1 MRRIFPCTVHIF
13 ICGTS
18 RSGFK
23 VWRMDFIKQGLN
35 PPTLSWNRI
44 SQTTPLD
51 SAARLCQKDNPFE
64 GICIVNET
72 NYIQLQQHCRKED
85 CYYLSDIPRLD
96 IQKPCPKGCAQ
107 SYAAV
112 AVAKLLDSG
121 CKVEWSNNK
130 LVGVKCTNL
139 VSNTGVKCTD
149 CVVVSGCQMFAA
161 MQLPPWLC
169 STILLPD
176 VAVYPYSGEIVD
188 HNTMECL
195 RRTTIPF
202 FLAEYYSLTLL
213 CTAKQLAVKL
223 VIQFQLFRRYGYGGR
238 QVSGIVL
245 PYISK
250 KETTKAEDETLKPM
264 MDMLRITEED
274 GATCSSSNKTSQD
287 CKPVK
292 RNAIT
297 KQNIAI
303 LVTVEW
309 NCVSLK
315 LDITYTPLKKED
327 VVETMRRVLTE
338 QVNLHSQ
345 LSTLEEKREEKRDK
359 LRSME
364 EDEAKIDQ
372 YLSRTMKMW
381 KVETTTIE
389 QLHSGI
395 SFVFRLSCAEEK
407 ISLVLKSFSR
417 NSLKNDL
424 SQVETTL
431 RKKKLKQSLG
441 CSLRKSRQNA
451 KACLV
456 PLLDSVKVAIDE
468 LHQND
473 IAHLDIRLPNICFRK
488 DDLDY
493 HNMDKMDIKKLQG
506 ENEECV
512 ALCKEL
518 FAFINDLPETYAPEQ
533 WEKFKRMIVVLNVNT
548 WLILEVAVITLDKCF
563 FISFTV
569 VNKQVMDLDNAFKI
583 VSPVGTSFETN
594 LTVSCILRLART
606 LQLVLL
612 VFESNTCLMWLVFHF
627 PTSICSSL
635 RQLVNILA
643 AGKVPT
649 SVSKFLAGG
658 CLIALNKY
666 KEGCPPDIRPIAD
679 KDTEFFQ
686 PLQLGVAC
694 RAGAEKVAHALRG
707 CIEEHWMD
715 EDFFVLKVDMRNA
728 FNIVSRQAVLDEC
741 DTFFAELLPWVSWCY
756 GTHPLLWHPL
766 GQISSEPGVQQG
778 DPLGP
783 LLFALVLQKLV
794 SSLDADEECAE
805 ILLQAWYLDDG
816 ALAGTRSAVLH
827 ALHVIE
833 ELGPALGLHVNL
845 AKCEMYSGR
854 ATHNSHRRKLLSS
867 LVDVAAV
874 NIQVAVSLLRMC
886 GSFCR
891 MVRIARVT
899 PPSLASDG
907 LRSFDEEVKQ
917 CFVMCSAINVTNDAW
932 SQAQL
937 GLKFGVNSALESLIH
952 QKVLSG
958 LIQAQHFHSLLE
970 SSSPANRARLLSVAA
985 PHASSWLS
993 VVPSPGLGLHL
1004 ESNEFQMTIRWW
1016 LGFDTSGM
1024 GGDVVTRHNRL
1035 RDEVFDLCRRAHL
1048 SVSVE
1053 RGHGLTRDLAHTR
1066 PADILIAGWDRG
1078 KPAALDLTITS
1089 PLFSVIL
1096 GESCYQAGAADPS
1109 AKSWAG
1115 PASHWQWRL
1124 MAIGASRHMIPSPGW
1139 HPS

>member
-1 MRRIFPCTVHIF
+1 
-13 ICGTS
+13 
-18 RSGFK
+18 
-23 VWRMDFIKQGLN
+23 
-35 PPTLSWNRI
+35 
-44 SQTTPLD
+44 
-51 SAARLCQKDNPFE
+51 
-64 GICIVNET
+64 
-72 NYIQLQQHCRKED
+72 
-85 CYYLSDIPRLD
+85 
-96 IQKPCPKGCAQ
+96 
-107 SYAAV
+107 
-112 AVAKLLDSG
+112 
-121 CKVEWSNNK
+121 
-130 LVGVKCTNL
+130 
-139 VSNTGVKCTD
+139 
-149 CVVVSGCQMFAA
+149 
-161 MQLPPWLC
+161 
-169 STILLPD
+169 
-176 VAVYPYSGEIVD
+176 
-188 HNTMECL
+188 
-195 RRTTIPF
+195 
-202 FLAEYYSLTLL
+202 
-213 CTAKQLAVKL
+213 
-223 VIQFQLFRRYGYGGR
+223 
-238 QVSGIVL
+238 
-245 PYISK
+245 
-250 KETTKAEDETLKPM
+250 M
-264 MDMLRITEED
+264 MDMLHITEED

-345 LSTLEEKREEKRDK
+345 LSSEAKQKFFELTGEELDKLKLNIVKALEEKREEKREE

-431 RKKKLKQSLG
+431 RKKKLKQSLVSSYILNVSG
-441 CSLRKSRQNA
+441 TEFFVFEGLLPPKSRQNA

-512 ALCKEL
+512 DLCKEL

-594 LTVSCILRLART
+594 LTVSCILRLA
-606 LQLVLL
+606 
-612 VFESNTCLMWLVFHF
+612 
-627 PTSICSSL
+627 

-845 AKCEMYSGR
+845 AKSFIASLSFSGFGK
-854 ATHNSHRRKLLSS
+854 ADNIHLKQA
-867 LVDVAAV
+867 VAMF
-874 NIQVAVSLLRMC
+874 NTQVSP
-886 GSFCR
+886 FN
-891 MVRIARVT
+891 
-899 PPSLASDG
+899 
-907 LRSFDEEVKQ
+907 
-917 CFVMCSAINVTNDAW
+917 AIT
-932 SQAQL
+932 
-937 GLKFGVNSALESLIH
+937 VNSALESLIH

-993 VVPSPGLGLHL
+993 VVPSPGWCSRPKCQELGWSCIPLAVETYGNWSKQAHDTFSRLASFLAIHL
-1004 ESNEFQMTIRWW
+1004 QS
-1016 LGFDTSGM
+1016 SPKA
-1024 GGDVVTRHNRL
+1024 VVVAEIYGRL
-1035 RDEVFDLCRRAHL
+1035 NVVLVRSIARAI
-1048 SVSVE
+1048 
-1053 RGHGLTRDLAHTR
+1053 LAR
-1066 PADILIAGWDRG
+1066 ELP
-1078 KPAALDLTITS
+1078 
-1089 PLFSVIL
+1089 
-1096 GESCYQAGAADPS
+1096 PS
-1109 AKSWAG
+1109 
-1115 PASHWQWRL
+1115 
-1124 MAIGASRHMIPSPGW
+1124 
-1139 HPS
+1139 

>member
-1 MRRIFPCTVHIF
+1 M
-13 ICGTS
+13 
-18 RSGFK
+18 
-23 VWRMDFIKQGLN
+23 
-35 PPTLSWNRI
+35 
-44 SQTTPLD
+44 
-51 SAARLCQKDNPFE
+51 
-64 GICIVNET
+64 
-72 NYIQLQQHCRKED
+72 QQHCRKED

-130 LVGVKCTNL
+130 LAGVKCTNL

-250 KETTKAEDETLKPM
+250 KESTKAEDETLKST

-287 CKPVK
+287 VITETSQDVICSSSNKTSQDCKPVK
-292 RNAIT
+292 GNAIT

-345 LSTLEEKREEKRDK
+345 LSSEAKQKFFELSGEELDKLKLNIVKALEEKREKHEKKREK
-359 LRSME
+359 KREELRSMFML

-372 YLSRTMKMW
+372 YLSQTMKMWKMW

-395 SFVFRLSCAEEK
+395 SFVFRLCCAEDK
-407 ISLVLKSFSR
+407 TSLVLKSFSR

-431 RKKKLKQSLG
+431 RKKEIQQSLVSSYILNVSG
-441 CSLRKSRQNA
+441 TEFFVFEGLLPPKSRQSA

-488 DDLDY
+488 DGTAVLIDLERCKNTISSVWIKESSSCMYREEYSQEQIDHLQVYWMAFWILSHPTDLDY

-518 FAFINDLPETYAPEQ
+518 FAFIKDLPETYAPEQ
-533 WEKFKRMIVVLNVNT
+533 WEKFKSMIGHL
-548 WLILEVAVITLDKCF
+548 
-563 FISFTV
+563 
-569 VNKQVMDLDNAFKI
+569 
-583 VSPVGTSFETN
+583 SPNPFS
-594 LTVSCILRLART
+594 
-606 LQLVLL
+606 
-612 VFESNTCLMWLVFHF
+612 
-627 PTSICSSL
+627 
-635 RQLVNILA
+635 
-643 AGKVPT
+643 
-649 SVSKFLAGG
+649 
-658 CLIALNKY
+658 
-666 KEGCPPDIRPIAD
+666 
-679 KDTEFFQ
+679 
-686 PLQLGVAC
+686 
-694 RAGAEKVAHALRG
+694 
-707 CIEEHWMD
+707 
-715 EDFFVLKVDMRNA
+715 
-728 FNIVSRQAVLDEC
+728 
-741 DTFFAELLPWVSWCY
+741 
-756 GTHPLLWHPL
+756 
-766 GQISSEPGVQQG
+766 
-778 DPLGP
+778 
-783 LLFALVLQKLV
+783 
-794 SSLDADEECAE
+794 
-805 ILLQAWYLDDG
+805 
-816 ALAGTRSAVLH
+816 SAV
-827 ALHVIE
+827 
-833 ELGPALGLHVNL
+833 
-845 AKCEMYSGR
+845 
-854 ATHNSHRRKLLSS
+854 
-867 LVDVAAV
+867 
-874 NIQVAVSLLRMC
+874 
-886 GSFCR
+886 
-891 MVRIARVT
+891 
-899 PPSLASDG
+899 
-907 LRSFDEEVKQ
+907 
-917 CFVMCSAINVTNDAW
+917 
-932 SQAQL
+932 
-937 GLKFGVNSALESLIH
+937 
-952 QKVLSG
+952 
-958 LIQAQHFHSLLE
+958 
-970 SSSPANRARLLSVAA
+970 
-985 PHASSWLS
+985 
-993 VVPSPGLGLHL
+993 
-1004 ESNEFQMTIRWW
+1004 
-1016 LGFDTSGM
+1016 
-1024 GGDVVTRHNRL
+1024 
-1035 RDEVFDLCRRAHL
+1035 
-1048 SVSVE
+1048 
-1053 RGHGLTRDLAHTR
+1053 
-1066 PADILIAGWDRG
+1066 
-1078 KPAALDLTITS
+1078 
-1089 PLFSVIL
+1089 
-1096 GESCYQAGAADPS
+1096 
-1109 AKSWAG
+1109 
-1115 PASHWQWRL
+1115 
-1124 MAIGASRHMIPSPGW
+1124 
-1139 HPS
+1139 

>member
-1 MRRIFPCTVHIF
+1 M
-13 ICGTS
+13 
-18 RSGFK
+18 
-23 VWRMDFIKQGLN
+23 
-35 PPTLSWNRI
+35 
-44 SQTTPLD
+44 
-51 SAARLCQKDNPFE
+51 E
-64 GICIVNET
+64 
-72 NYIQLQQHCRKED
+72 QHCRKED

-96 IQKPCPKGCAQ
+96 IQKTCPKGCAQ

-112 AVAKLLDSG
+112 AVAQLLDSG

-169 STILLPD
+169 STTLLPD

-202 FLAEYYSLTLL
+202 FLAEYYSITLL

-303 LVTVEW
+303 LIAVEW

-345 LSTLEEKREEKRDK
+345 LSSEAKQKFFELTGEELDKLKLNIVKALEEKREEKREE
-359 LRSME
+359 LRSMV

-395 SFVFRLSCAEEK
+395 SFVFRLCCAKEK
-407 ISLVLKSFSR
+407 TSLVLKSFSR
-417 NSLKNDL
+417 NSLKNNL

-431 RKKKLKQSLG
+431 RKKKIKQSLVSSYILNVSG
-441 CSLRKSRQNA
+441 TEFFVFEGLLPPKSRQNA

-488 DDLDY
+488 DGTAVLIDLERCKNTISSVWIEESSSCMYREEYSQEQIDHLQVYWMAFWILSHPTDLDY

-518 FAFINDLPETYAPEQ
+518 FAFIKDLPETYAPEQ
-533 WEKFKRMIVVLNVNT
+533 WEKFKSMIGHL
-548 WLILEVAVITLDKCF
+548 
-563 FISFTV
+563 
-569 VNKQVMDLDNAFKI
+569 
-583 VSPVGTSFETN
+583 SPNPFS
-594 LTVSCILRLART
+594 
-606 LQLVLL
+606 
-612 VFESNTCLMWLVFHF
+612 
-627 PTSICSSL
+627 
-635 RQLVNILA
+635 
-643 AGKVPT
+643 
-649 SVSKFLAGG
+649 
-658 CLIALNKY
+658 
-666 KEGCPPDIRPIAD
+666 
-679 KDTEFFQ
+679 
-686 PLQLGVAC
+686 
-694 RAGAEKVAHALRG
+694 
-707 CIEEHWMD
+707 
-715 EDFFVLKVDMRNA
+715 
-728 FNIVSRQAVLDEC
+728 
-741 DTFFAELLPWVSWCY
+741 
-756 GTHPLLWHPL
+756 
-766 GQISSEPGVQQG
+766 
-778 DPLGP
+778 
-783 LLFALVLQKLV
+783 
-794 SSLDADEECAE
+794 
-805 ILLQAWYLDDG
+805 
-816 ALAGTRSAVLH
+816 SAV
-827 ALHVIE
+827 
-833 ELGPALGLHVNL
+833 
-845 AKCEMYSGR
+845 
-854 ATHNSHRRKLLSS
+854 
-867 LVDVAAV
+867 
-874 NIQVAVSLLRMC
+874 
-886 GSFCR
+886 
-891 MVRIARVT
+891 
-899 PPSLASDG
+899 
-907 LRSFDEEVKQ
+907 
-917 CFVMCSAINVTNDAW
+917 
-932 SQAQL
+932 
-937 GLKFGVNSALESLIH
+937 
-952 QKVLSG
+952 
-958 LIQAQHFHSLLE
+958 
-970 SSSPANRARLLSVAA
+970 
-985 PHASSWLS
+985 
-993 VVPSPGLGLHL
+993 
-1004 ESNEFQMTIRWW
+1004 
-1016 LGFDTSGM
+1016 
-1024 GGDVVTRHNRL
+1024 
-1035 RDEVFDLCRRAHL
+1035 
-1048 SVSVE
+1048 
-1053 RGHGLTRDLAHTR
+1053 
-1066 PADILIAGWDRG
+1066 
-1078 KPAALDLTITS
+1078 
-1089 PLFSVIL
+1089 
-1096 GESCYQAGAADPS
+1096 
-1109 AKSWAG
+1109 
-1115 PASHWQWRL
+1115 
-1124 MAIGASRHMIPSPGW
+1124 
-1139 HPS
+1139 

>member
-1 MRRIFPCTVHIF
+1 M
-13 ICGTS
+13 
-18 RSGFK
+18 
-23 VWRMDFIKQGLN
+23 
-35 PPTLSWNRI
+35 
-44 SQTTPLD
+44 
-51 SAARLCQKDNPFE
+51 
-64 GICIVNET
+64 
-72 NYIQLQQHCRKED
+72 QQHCRKED

-130 LVGVKCTNL
+130 LVGVKCTNV

-195 RRTTIPF
+195 HRTTIPF

-274 GATCSSSNKTSQD
+274 GTTCSSSNKTSQD

-345 LSTLEEKREEKRDK
+345 LSSEAKQKFFELTGEELDKLKLNIVKALEEKREEKREE

-431 RKKKLKQSLG
+431 RKKNLKQSLVSSYILNVSG
-441 CSLRKSRQNA
+441 TEFFVFEGLLPPKSRQNA

-488 DDLDY
+488 DGTAVLIDLERCKNTISSVWIKESSSCMYREEYSQEQIDHLQVYWMAFWILSHPTDLDY

-533 WEKFKRMIVVLNVNT
+533 WEKFKSMIGHL
-548 WLILEVAVITLDKCF
+548 
-563 FISFTV
+563 
-569 VNKQVMDLDNAFKI
+569 
-583 VSPVGTSFETN
+583 SPNPFS
-594 LTVSCILRLART
+594 
-606 LQLVLL
+606 
-612 VFESNTCLMWLVFHF
+612 
-627 PTSICSSL
+627 
-635 RQLVNILA
+635 
-643 AGKVPT
+643 
-649 SVSKFLAGG
+649 
-658 CLIALNKY
+658 
-666 KEGCPPDIRPIAD
+666 
-679 KDTEFFQ
+679 
-686 PLQLGVAC
+686 
-694 RAGAEKVAHALRG
+694 
-707 CIEEHWMD
+707 
-715 EDFFVLKVDMRNA
+715 
-728 FNIVSRQAVLDEC
+728 
-741 DTFFAELLPWVSWCY
+741 
-756 GTHPLLWHPL
+756 
-766 GQISSEPGVQQG
+766 
-778 DPLGP
+778 
-783 LLFALVLQKLV
+783 
-794 SSLDADEECAE
+794 
-805 ILLQAWYLDDG
+805 
-816 ALAGTRSAVLH
+816 SAV
-827 ALHVIE
+827 
-833 ELGPALGLHVNL
+833 
-845 AKCEMYSGR
+845 
-854 ATHNSHRRKLLSS
+854 
-867 LVDVAAV
+867 
-874 NIQVAVSLLRMC
+874 
-886 GSFCR
+886 
-891 MVRIARVT
+891 
-899 PPSLASDG
+899 
-907 LRSFDEEVKQ
+907 
-917 CFVMCSAINVTNDAW
+917 
-932 SQAQL
+932 
-937 GLKFGVNSALESLIH
+937 
-952 QKVLSG
+952 
-958 LIQAQHFHSLLE
+958 
-970 SSSPANRARLLSVAA
+970 
-985 PHASSWLS
+985 
-993 VVPSPGLGLHL
+993 
-1004 ESNEFQMTIRWW
+1004 
-1016 LGFDTSGM
+1016 
-1024 GGDVVTRHNRL
+1024 
-1035 RDEVFDLCRRAHL
+1035 
-1048 SVSVE
+1048 
-1053 RGHGLTRDLAHTR
+1053 
-1066 PADILIAGWDRG
+1066 
-1078 KPAALDLTITS
+1078 
-1089 PLFSVIL
+1089 
-1096 GESCYQAGAADPS
+1096 
-1109 AKSWAG
+1109 
-1115 PASHWQWRL
+1115 
-1124 MAIGASRHMIPSPGW
+1124 
-1139 HPS
+1139 